1 MAQIIMMF
9 VFFFSFRIEMDK
21 KRGERPRSE
30 EGRRGG
36 RWKRNEEA
44 EAVVENISCILLF
57 LRASS
62 VTMHDFD
69 RRRRVIRVRVML

>member
-1 MAQIIMMF
+1 
-9 VFFFSFRIEMDK
+9 MDK

-30 EGRRGG
+30 GGRRGG

-44 EAVVENISCILLF
+44 EAVVENISRILLF

-62 VTMHDFD
+62 VTMHCFID